1 MESFASKHK
10 CCNKSDHIIY
20 EHMNKIFTS
29 PQHMKMVNSCNETE
43 GFQFKSTRDSL
54 NKEILQLQKQL
65 EDQFIIRRELEKATA
80 DETIIHHPYNE
91 DSLPKPVKDLIK
103 EISIL
108 EFEVKHLENY
118 LLSLY
123 RKAFQEYV
131 NPVSKFQ
138 EYVNPV
144 SKEPFE
150 DCTVHRSH
158 SSLSSRTNLP
168 EKVVLEA
175 LDSYHS
181 LPLAMLERATDDL
194 SNISLSEHR
203 DICLSA
209 NRLSEEMV
217 KCICTIYCQVSDPPL
232 LSHGFLSSVGDSSPR
247 GEFVMWSPQ
256 CEDETAWGDNDFEP
270 LREFSESW
278 LSAVEV
284 QGICINDHRSSNVEH
299 KERNYKSLVSQL
311 EQVDPR
317 TLKHEEKLAFWINV
331 HNALMMHAFLVY
343 GTPRGALKRITLAL
357 KASYNIGGHN
367 ISVGDI
373 QRTILGCKL
382 PRPGQW
388 LQSLLFPKV
397 RCKSRDARKEY
408 AIENEHPLLYFAL
421 CCGSHSDPMVR
432 IYTPKSVF
440 QELEVAKEEY
450 IHTNIKIPKGQ
461 KLYLPKLV
469 EMYMKDSS
477 LCMNG
482 LLDMI
487 EHYVPEFYI
496 KSFRFIRTRKT
507 VKKIEWVPHNF
518 DFRYLIPSEFV

>member
-1 MESFASKHK
+1 
-10 CCNKSDHIIY
+10 
-20 EHMNKIFTS
+20 
-29 PQHMKMVNSCNETE
+29 MVKNFKEPE
-43 GFQFKSTRDSL
+43 GFQFKSTKDLLS
-54 NKEILQLQKQL
+54 KEILQLQKQL
-65 EDQFIIRRELEKATA
+65 EDQFIIRKELEKATA
-80 DETIIHHPYNE
+80 DKPLIHDPNNE
-91 DSLPKPVKDLIK
+91 DSLPKPAKDLIK

-108 EFEVKHLENY
+108 EFEVTHLEKH

-131 NPVSKFQ
+131 K
-138 EYVNPV
+138 PV

-150 DCTVHRSH
+150 DSTVHRSH

-168 EKVVLEA
+168 EKFVLDS

-181 LPLAMLERATDDL
+181 LPLAMLEQRATDDL

-203 DICLSA
+203 DICMSA

-217 KCICTIYCQVSDPPL
+217 KCISNIYCQISDPPL
-232 LSHGFLSSVGDSSPR
+232 LNHGFLSSLGDSSPR

-256 CEDETAWGDNDFEP
+256 CEGETTWVHNDFEP
-270 LREFSESW
+270 VREFRESW
-278 LSAVEV
+278 LSVVEV
-284 QGICINDHRSSNVEH
+284 QGICINDHKSSNVEH

-367 ISVGDI
+367 ISVGDV
-373 QRTILGCKL
+373 QRTILGCRL

-397 RCKSRDARKEY
+397 RCKSRDVRKDY
-408 AIENEHPLLYFAL
+408 AIDHEQPLLYFAL

-450 IHTNIKIPKGQ
+450 IHTNIKIPRGK
-461 KLYLPKLV
+461 KLFLPKLV
-469 EMYMKDSS
+469 ELYMKDSG
-477 LCMNG
+477 LCINELM
-482 LLDMI
+482 DMI
-487 EHYVPEFYI
+487 EHSVPEFYL
-496 KSFRFIRTRKT
+496 KNFKLIRTGKY
-507 VKKIEWVPHNF
+507 VKKIETVATKSLSPEK
-518 DFRYLIPSEFV
+518 P